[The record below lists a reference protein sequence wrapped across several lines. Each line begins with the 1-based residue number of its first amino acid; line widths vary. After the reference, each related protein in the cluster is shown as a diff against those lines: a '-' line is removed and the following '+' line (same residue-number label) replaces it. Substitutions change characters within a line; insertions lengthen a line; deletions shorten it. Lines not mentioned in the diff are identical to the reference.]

1 MWSAFFS
8 CLKEYNMRQTIDTL
22 VNAYLTAGGPGAV
35 VGISRGGESLH
46 RQGYGQA
53 SLEWNTPIETDTVFR
68 VASLTKQFTATAI
81 LMLQM
86 QGRLHIEDA
95 LTSYLPDCPL
105 EWQAIRL
112 RHLLTHTSGIVN
124 VSELP
129 QFQAQAAQDLSL
141 QEIIELFRPIPLAF
155 EPGTNFSYSNSGYH
169 LLGLVVEQVTGIGY
183 EDFVR
188 SAIFE
193 PLGMLHSYFQ
203 HVTPIVPKR
212 ANGYITVGERIMT
225 APYASTI
232 ATHSSGALETTLDDL
247 FIWERA
253 LHNHSLLDA
262 ATQSL
267 MFTPLLLPD
276 GRLVEYGLGWSF
288 SSYRGKRLMCHGGW
302 TNGFRSLIAKFL
314 EDDLTIIILA
324 NHRDFSIER
333 IALEI
338 AAHYID
344 FPPITRQALS
354 QQVIEFNKV
363 VGSYDLAGSHIEIV
377 EREQRILMRRG
388 VRETTLFP
396 ISETVFVPETNHD
409 VAYHF
414 AEERDGAF
422 HSITIAYPLH
432 FSVARRKYA

>member
-22 VNAYLTAGGPGAV
+22 VNAYLTADGPGAV
-35 VGISRGGESLH
+35 VGVSRGGEALH

-53 SLEWNTPIETDTVFR
+53 SLEWRTPIETDTAFR
-68 VASLTKQFTATAI
+68 VASLTKQFTAMAI

-86 QGRLHIEDA
+86 QGKLHIEDA

-105 EWQAIRL
+105 EWHTIRL

-124 VSELP
+124 VTELAE
-129 QFQAQAAQDLSL
+129 FQAQAAQDLSL
-141 QEIIELFRPIPLAF
+141 QQIIALFRPVPLAF

-169 LLGLVVEQVTGIGY
+169 LLGLVIEQVTGIAY

-188 SAIFE
+188 GTIFE
-193 PLGMLHSYFQ
+193 PLGMEHSYFQ

-212 ANGYITVGERIMT
+212 ANGYITVGERIMP

-247 FIWERA
+247 FTWERA

-267 MFTPLLLPD
+267 MFTPVQLPD
-276 GRLVEYGLGWSF
+276 GRQVKYGLGWAF
-288 SSYRGKRLMCHGGW
+288 STYRGKELMCRGGW

-314 EDDLTIIILA
+314 EDDLTIIILT

-333 IALEI
+333 VALEI
-338 AAHYID
+338 AAHYIE
-344 FPPITRQALS
+344 FAPITRQALN
-354 QQVIEFNKV
+354 QEVVTFNKV
-363 VGSYDLAGSHIEIV
+363 VGKYDLSGSHIEIV
-377 EREQRILMRRG
+377 EREQRILLRRG
-388 VRETTLFP
+388 VRETALFP
-396 ISETVFVPETNHD
+396 VSETVFVPETNHD

-422 HSITIAYPLH
+422 HSLTIAYPLH
-432 FSVARRKYA
+432 FSVARRKYL